1 MNTVLK
7 SEYGGVSMDTLY
19 QYLSVIIQFSSIL
32 LEFIGV
38 IILLEGA
45 MRALVNYIKKDPDAR
60 MKFYHVMA
68 MALEFKLGG
77 EILRTVIV
85 RDFSEIALV
94 GCIIVLRAALSFLI
108 QWSIKTERTEEKA
121 KKEHETIW

>member
-1 MNTVLK
+1 
-7 SEYGGVSMDTLY
+7 MDTLY
-19 QYLSVIIQFSSIL
+19 QYLTVIIQFSSIL

-60 MKFYHVMA
+60 LKFYHVMA

-77 EILRTVIV
+77 EILRTVVV

-108 QWSIKTERTEEKA
+108 QWSIKTERTEERQ
-121 KKEHETIW
+121 KKEREEIW